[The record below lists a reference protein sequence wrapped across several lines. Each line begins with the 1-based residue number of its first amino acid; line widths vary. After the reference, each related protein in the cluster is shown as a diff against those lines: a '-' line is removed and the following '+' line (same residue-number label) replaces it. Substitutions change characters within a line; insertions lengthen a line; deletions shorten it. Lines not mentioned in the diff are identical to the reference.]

1 MFVDEPSSF
10 GIENTFRYMCDR
22 IRMTNKK
29 KLTLTRLGKDNKKEN
44 NELEASRQKQTIQNK
59 TMQDYSTIHDR

>member
-1 MFVDEPSSF
+1 MNESSLERWKMFVDEPSSF

-44 NELEASRQKQTIQNK
+44 NELEASRQK
-59 TMQDYSTIHDR
+59 